1 MRSILI
7 YTELTVREARRH
19 RIVWT
24 ALGLGLAF
32 VILYGVGLYFIHR
45 DMMRSLYERAGNIAL
60 KASLN
65 FMVLSA
71 LYVVSFMGVMLA
83 VLSSVGAI
91 AGEIASHTIQAL
103 AAKPLPRASIVLGK
117 WLGLLLILLI
127 YIVLLSAAIIAVT
140 FAISGYLLENALP
153 GVFLITLQAII
164 MLSICIAGGTRL
176 STITNGVVAFM
187 LYGLAF
193 VGGWIEQIGQ
203 ALNNDTAVDIGILS
217 SLLVPSEAMWK
228 MAAYL
233 MQPPALRALGL
244 SPFSMSIAPSAATL
258 VYALLYVAAMVGLA
272 VYSFER
278 RDL

>member
-1 MRSILI
+1 M
-7 YTELTVREARRH
+7 LT
-19 RIVWT
+19 
-24 ALGLGLAF
+24 
-32 VILYGVGLYFIHR
+32 
-45 DMMRSLYERAGNIAL
+45 
-60 KASLN
+60 
-65 FMVLSA
+65 
-71 LYVVSFMGVMLA
+71 
-83 VLSSVGAI
+83 SVGTI
-91 AGEIASHTIQAL
+91 AGEISSHTIQAL
-103 AAKPLPRASIVLGK
+103 AVKPLPRASIVLGK
-117 WLGLLLILLI
+117 WLGLSFMLLV

-153 GVFLITLQAII
+153 GVLLITLQALI

-203 ALNNDTAVDIGILS
+203 ALNNETAVDIGILS

-228 MAAYL
+228 MASYL
-233 MQPPALRALGL
+233 MQPPAMRALGI
-244 SPFSMSIAPSAATL
+244 SPFSMAVAPSTAML
-258 VYALLYVAAMVGLA
+258 VYALLYMAAMVGLA